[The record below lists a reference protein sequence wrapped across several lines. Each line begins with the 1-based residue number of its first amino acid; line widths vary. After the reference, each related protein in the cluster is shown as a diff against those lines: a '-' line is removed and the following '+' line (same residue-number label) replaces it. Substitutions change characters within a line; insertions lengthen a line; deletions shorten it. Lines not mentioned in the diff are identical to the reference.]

1 MRILFVGIDLT
12 RNDMVKSVSPACKQA
27 DCYFLE
33 NFNESEVSES
43 LAHTFGTIIFWKNYT
58 DAFLLLQK
66 IQPDKII
73 FQLIDNYYH
82 IALFFAAKYLSKIP
96 VWYMDHGIKYEHVI
110 YNIEQIESEIPQQL
124 SRTLFGKNIKS
135 YIAFVKNSFFRNTKD
150 LLPYPFRKIIMQIFN
165 SRSKNNF
172 AVFMQQCGHYLQ
184 PDTFIAYSRET
195 FSFYKLFFSLPDDY
209 EQSNPVYFVGIPA
222 LDNLNWLKN
231 YEPVAEIDS
240 FLLIDQVFHEQSLL
254 GWTEEKKLEFLIGL
268 VMHLQKINLKLKIKP
283 HPWSSQYYDKLPENI
298 KRNVELIHEIIPESI
313 KGVNMVASFNS
324 TLLLAFCAC
333 PNFKVMC
340 LEMHPQILEPPLSFG
355 ITKFGVAQ
363 EIKSFQEFNNFILN
377 NKQENPEIKKDKI
390 VEFTNIMLYKFDS
403 CSSNRF
409 NEAILQKS

>member
-12 RNDMVKSVSPACKQA
+12 RNDMIKSVSPACKQA

-172 AVFMQQCGHYLQ
+172 AVFMQQCGHFLQ
-184 PDTFIAYSRET
+184 PDSFIVYSHET
-195 FSFYKLFFSLPDDY
+195 FSFYRHLFSLPENY
-209 EQSNPVYFVGIPA
+209 EQSNAVYFVGIPA
-222 LDNLNWLKN
+222 LDNLNWLKI
-231 YEPVAEIDS
+231 YKPEAEIEY
-240 FLLIDQVFHEQSLL
+240 FLLIDQVLHEQCLM

-268 VMHLQKINLKLKIKP
+268 VNHLQKFNLKLKIKP
-283 HPWSSQYYDKLPENI
+283 HPWNSQYYDKLPNDV
-298 KRNVELIHEIIPESI
+298 KSNVFLIQDITPESI

-340 LEMHPQILEPPLSFG
+340 LEMHPQVLEPSFSYG

-377 NKQENPEIKKDKI
+377 NEQENLTIKNVKI
-390 VEFTNIMLYKFDS
+390 MEFTNIMLYKFDS
-403 CSSNRF
+403 CSSNRY
-409 NEAILQKS
+409 NEAILKMS